1 MNELFF
7 NGAKLTEL
15 REKRGLTKTEL
26 ANKLSVSQ
34 QYISDIELNRNKT
47 VDDEFVR
54 KLAIRFQTPKTFF
67 YDDYENINFN
77 YKPSGSRAQKNNY
90 NNEALILLDKF
101 EKTLTNI
108 SETLLIPKNYIL
120 KCSSKSGSSY
130 ISTAR
135 QYVLN
140 KDFCSRKHFNSI
152 KARYNK
158 MLEMYSFEEKHT
170 NKKEEIQVTT
180 IKNGIEKIQFE
191 DLDDKT
197 LKVIKRLNEKFNL
210 GLTASKEVVSEE
222 VLF

>member
-1 MNELFF
+1 MSELHF

-26 ANKLSVSQ
+26 AKKLGVSQ
-34 QYISDIELNRNKT
+34 QFISDIELNRNKT
-47 VDDEFVR
+47 VSDGFVR

-67 YDDYENINFN
+67 YDVYENINFN
-77 YKPSGSRAQKNNY
+77 FKSSGSNVQKSNY
-90 NNEALILLDKF
+90 KDEALNILDKF
-101 EKTLTNI
+101 DNTLTGI
-108 SETLLIPKNYIL
+108 SETLLISKKTIL
-120 KCSSKSGSSY
+120 KNSSNTTYGY

-135 QYVLN
+135 QYILSQ
-140 KDFCSRKHFNSI
+140 DFCSKKHFHSI
-152 KARYNK
+152 KSRYEK
-158 MLEMYSFEEKHT
+158 MLKMYSFEEKNT
-170 NKKEEIQVTT
+170 NEKEEIQVIT

-210 GLTASKEVVSEE
+210 GLTATKEVVSEE